1 MLLNRLWIGMFLV
14 SLVVGIFKL
23 FFFGETLI
31 FKEIVDSLFDTAKLG
46 FEIALYLT
54 GALCLWLG
62 IMEVGEKAGAI
73 RILSRLVAPLF
84 NNLFPELP
92 KNHPAFGSMMMNF
105 SANMLGLD
113 NAATPLGLK
122 AMKELQEVNPKKDT
136 ASNAQIM
143 FLVLNTSGLTI
154 IPVSILAY
162 RSQFGS
168 ANVAEVFLPIL
179 FATYFASLVGLIA
192 VSIKQKINLFKP
204 VVLAYL
210 GTITA
215 AILGLLWLLISFPN
229 LVDPVSNIGGNL
241 LLFGIIILFIVLAI
255 KSKINVYETFVEGA
269 KEGFSVAIGIIPYL
283 VAILVAVG
291 VFKASGAMELLFD
304 GLRALLIFLGVQ
316 TTNFIEALPVAFMKP
331 FSGGAARGMMIEVF
345 ETHGVDSFLGKLAAT
360 FQGSTETTF
369 YVLAVY
375 FGSVGIKKNA
385 LRGRPW
391 FIGRFSRYYRSY
403 RNQLH
408 FLHEVN

>member
-1 MLLNRLWIGMFLV
+1 MFLV
-14 SLVVGIFKL
+14 SLIVGIFKL

-46 FEIALYLT
+46 FEISLYLT

-62 IMEVGEKAGAI
+62 IMEIGQKAGAI
-73 RILSRLVAPLF
+73 RILSRWVAPLF
-84 NNLFPELP
+84 NHIFPELP

-122 AMKELQEVNPKKDT
+122 AMKELQELNPKKDT

-168 ANVAEVFLPIL
+168 VNVAEVFLPIL
-179 FATYFASLVGLIA
+179 FSTYFASLVGLIA
-192 VSIKQKINLFKP
+192 VSIKQKINLLKP
-204 VVLAYL
+204 IVLLYL
-210 GTITA
+210 GSVTA
-215 AILGLLWLLISFPN
+215 FISALLWLLIAQPS
-229 LVDPVSNIGGNL
+229 LVDPISNIGGNL
-241 LLFGIIILFIVLAI
+241 LLFGIIIGFILLAV
-255 KSKINVYETFVEGA
+255 KAKINVYESFIKGA
-269 KEGFSVAIGIIPYL
+269 KEGFNVAIGIIPYL

-304 GLRALLIFLGVQ
+304 GLRALLIFVGVQ

-331 FSGGAARGMMIEVF
+331 FSGGAARGLMIEVF
-345 ETHGVDSFLGKLAAT
+345 ETHGVDSFLGKMAAT

-375 FGSVGIKKNA
+375 FGSVRIKKT
-385 LRGRPW
+385 
-391 FIGRFSRYYRSY
+391 RYAAGLGLLADLAGIIAAIIISY
-403 RNQLH
+403 IFYTR
-408 FLHEVN
+408 

>member
-1 MLLNRLWIGMFLV
+1 MFLV
-14 SLVVGIFKL
+14 SLIVGIFKL

-46 FEIALYLT
+46 FEISLYLT

-62 IMEVGEKAGAI
+62 IMEIGQKAGAI
-73 RILSRLVAPLF
+73 RILSRWVAPLF
-84 NNLFPELP
+84 NHIFPELP

-122 AMKELQEVNPKKDT
+122 AMKELQELNPKKDT

-168 ANVAEVFLPIL
+168 VNVAEVFLPIL
-179 FATYFASLVGLIA
+179 FSTYFASLVGLIA
-192 VSIKQKINLFKP
+192 VSIKQKINLLKP
-204 VVLAYL
+204 IVLLYL
-210 GTITA
+210 GSVTA
-215 AILGLLWLLISFPN
+215 FISALLWLLIAQPN
-229 LVDPVSNIGGNL
+229 LVNPISNIGGNL
-241 LLFGIIILFIVLAI
+241 LLFGIIIGFILLAI
-255 KSKINVYETFVEGA
+255 KAKINVYESFITGA
-269 KEGFSVAIGIIPYL
+269 KEGFNVAIGIIPYL

-304 GLRALLIFLGVQ
+304 GLRALLIFVGVQ

-331 FSGGAARGMMIEVF
+331 FSGGAARGLMIEVF
-345 ETHGVDSFLGKLAAT
+345 ETHGVDSFLGKMAAT

-375 FGSVGIKKNA
+375 FGSVRIKKT
-385 LRGRPW
+385 
-391 FIGRFSRYYRSY
+391 RYAAGLGLFADLAGIIAAIIISY
-403 RNQLH
+403 IFYTR
-408 FLHEVN
+408 

>member
-14 SLVVGIFKL
+14 SLIVGIFKL

-46 FEIALYLT
+46 FEISLYLT

-62 IMEVGEKAGAI
+62 IMEIGQKAGAI
-73 RILSRLVAPLF
+73 RILSRWVAPLF
-84 NNLFPELP
+84 NHIFPELP

-122 AMKELQEVNPKKDT
+122 AMKELQELNPKKDT

-168 ANVAEVFLPIL
+168 VNVAEVFLPIL
-179 FATYFASLVGLIA
+179 FSTYFASLVGLIA
-192 VSIKQKINLFKP
+192 VSIKQKINLLKP
-204 VVLAYL
+204 IVLLYL
-210 GTITA
+210 GSVTA
-215 AILGLLWLLISFPN
+215 FISALLWLLIAQPS
-229 LVDPVSNIGGNL
+229 LVDPISNIGGNL
-241 LLFGIIILFIVLAI
+241 LLFGIIIGFILLAV
-255 KSKINVYETFVEGA
+255 KAKINVYESFIKGA
-269 KEGFSVAIGIIPYL
+269 KEGFNVAIGIIPYL

-304 GLRALLIFLGVQ
+304 GLRALLIFVGVQ

-331 FSGGAARGMMIEVF
+331 FSGGAARGLMIEVF
-345 ETHGVDSFLGKLAAT
+345 ETHGVDSFLGKMAAT

-375 FGSVGIKKNA
+375 FGSVRIKKT
-385 LRGRPW
+385 
-391 FIGRFSRYYRSY
+391 RYAAGLGLLADLAGIIAAIIISY
-403 RNQLH
+403 IFYTR
-408 FLHEVN
+408 

>member
-1 MLLNRLWIGMFLV
+1 MFLV
-14 SLVVGIFKL
+14 SLIVGIFKL

-46 FEIALYLT
+46 FEISLYLT

-62 IMEVGEKAGAI
+62 IMEIGQKAGAI
-73 RILSRLVAPLF
+73 RILSRWVAPLF
-84 NNLFPELP
+84 NHIFPELP

-122 AMKELQEVNPKKDT
+122 AMKELQELNPKKDT

-168 ANVAEVFLPIL
+168 VNVAEVFLPIL
-179 FATYFASLVGLIA
+179 FSTYFASLVGLIA
-192 VSIKQKINLFKP
+192 VSIKQKINLLKP
-204 VVLAYL
+204 IVLLYL
-210 GTITA
+210 GSVTA
-215 AILGLLWLLISFPN
+215 FISALLWLLIAQPD
-229 LVDPVSNIGGNL
+229 LVDPISNIGGNL
-241 LLFGIIILFIVLAI
+241 LLFGIIIGFILLAV
-255 KSKINVYETFVEGA
+255 KAKINVYESFITGA
-269 KEGFSVAIGIIPYL
+269 KEGFNVAIGIIPYL

-304 GLRALLIFLGVQ
+304 GLRALLIFVGVQ

-331 FSGGAARGMMIEVF
+331 FSGGAARGLMIEVF
-345 ETHGVDSFLGKLAAT
+345 ETHGVDSFLGKMAAT

-375 FGSVGIKKNA
+375 FGSVGIKKT
-385 LRGRPW
+385 
-391 FIGRFSRYYRSY
+391 RYAAGLGLLADLAGIIAAIIISY
-403 RNQLH
+403 IFYTR
-408 FLHEVN
+408 